1 MMGVRTMR
9 HVVDEVHAG
18 RTPEAAAAAAARW
31 NGGSLTWV
39 RSSANH
45 VFRLSRPDQEWYLR
59 LAPASERRRDAIEA
73 ELDFV
78 RHCAEAG
85 VAVARP
91 VPSAGGA
98 LVEEVLSGSA
108 GCCAVVF
115 EALWGRQVDWD
126 ALDEP
131 MARAWGR
138 ALARLHRA
146 SETFPAAGRPAWA
159 DEARAALASV
169 PTNEGGIVAELESGL
184 AWLGTMPTGESGL
197 LHGDFELDNLVWD
210 GARCQA
216 CDFDSCVYGPYAL
229 DIAIALQD
237 VWEGRGAARDRCL
250 DWFFAGYGEVRPVPD
265 DSRAMLPR
273 LVRLLSVVKVAGL
286 LGAYAGVDRDG
297 APDWLTAM
305 RARHERWLG
314 SRRAALGIA

>member
-1 MMGVRTMR
+1 MGV
-9 HVVDEVHAG
+9 HVGRRAEVHAG
-18 RTPEAAAAAAARW
+18 RTPEAAVAAAARW
-31 NGGSLTWV
+31 TGGSPTWV

-45 VFRLSRPDQEWYLR
+45 VFRLSRPDREWYLR
-59 LAPASERRRDAIEA
+59 LAPTSERRREAIEA

-78 RHCAEAG
+78 LHCAAAG
-85 VAVARP
+85 VAVAPP
-91 VPSAGGA
+91 VPSARGA

-108 GCCAVVF
+108 GCYAVVF
-115 EALWGRQVDWD
+115 EALRGRQVEWD

-131 MARAWGR
+131 MALAWGR
-138 ALARLHRA
+138 ALARLHEA
-146 SETFPAAGRPAWA
+146 SETFSAAARPVWA
-159 DEARAALASV
+159 DEARTALASV
-169 PTNEGGIVAELESGL
+169 PADEGGIVAELESGL
-184 AWLGTMPTGESGL
+184 AWLGTAPAGESGL

-216 CDFDSCVYGPYAL
+216 CDFDSCGYGPYAL

-237 VWEGRGAARDRCL
+237 VCEGRGATRDRCL
-250 DWFFAGYGEVRPVPD
+250 DWFFAGYGEVRPVPAGT
-265 DSRAMLPR
+265 RALLPR

-286 LGAYAGVDRDG
+286 LAAYAGVDRGD

-314 SRRAALGIA
+314 VRRAALGIA